1 LTDFGVIFWIAVNN
15 KIVFARSV
23 NRTNSEELKEGELF
37 IMYKK
42 EIAEIENLIQK
53 QNRWRNQCIN
63 LIDRKS
69 VKEEVNRF
77 RSEYQEVKY
86 SYDEINQQELKV
98 AK

>member
-1 LTDFGVIFWIAVNN
+1 
-15 KIVFARSV
+15 
-23 NRTNSEELKEGELF
+23 
-37 IMYKK
+37 MYEK
-42 EIAEIENLIQK
+42 EIVEIENLIQK

-98 AK
+98 AKVAK